1 MTLDTLQ
8 HYITSEKGSNVA
20 NVVMA
25 LAAIAALLYA
35 FVEVRSSRQDTRE
48 ATAIQ
53 TWMEYYLRSLEYPKY
68 ACPELLKL
76 DYNKLDKLEH
86 DEEFNNY
93 QLFVSFM
100 LLACDQVIRL
110 PKDKGG
116 PNWEHF
122 VRNNVSYYSEY
133 LNYRYFSENY
143 SPPFS
148 AELVSKI
155 KEVLAEIREKR
166 DRRGLGA

>member
-1 MTLDTLQ
+1 MSDLNNW
-8 HYITSEKGSNVA
+8 SNVA

-35 FVEVRSSRQDTRE
+35 FMEVRSSRQDTRE

-53 TWMEYYLRSLEYPKY
+53 TWMEYYLHSLEHPRY

-76 DYNKLDKLEH
+76 DYNKLDEH

-110 PKDKGG
+110 PEDKDG
-116 PNWEHF
+116 PNWEQF
-122 VRNNVSYYSEY
+122 VKNNVGYHKAYLERTESY
-133 LNYRYFSENY
+133 RRFS
-143 SPPFS
+143 PK
-148 AELVSKI
+148 LVSKI
-155 KEVLAEIREKR
+155 KEVLETDSE
-166 DRRGLGA
+166 GASWL

>member
-110 PKDKGG
+110 PEDKDG
-116 PNWEHF
+116 PNWEQF
-122 VRNNVSYYSEY
+122 VKNNVGYHKAYLERTESY
-133 LNYRYFSENY
+133 RRFS
-143 SPPFS
+143 PK
-148 AELVSKI
+148 LVSKI
-155 KEVLAEIREKR
+155 KEVLETDSE
-166 DRRGLGA
+166 GASCL